1 MSKELNHNIVIALE
15 RISEAFKALLWDK
28 AKLYGLSPIQIQVL
42 LFIAHHK
49 SELCNVSHLA
59 KEFNLTKP
67 TISDAVKALNS
78 KGYIEKEPSS
88 VDSRSYTLLLSADGQ
103 TLIQALDSYSQP
115 LEKIL
120 GEQEEQSLNTLYAT
134 LTKLIFQLNQNGILS
149 VQRTCFGCK
158 FYRKTEDSHFCTF
171 LQKELIDTEIR
182 LDCPEFELLEN

>member
-15 RISEAFKALLWDK
+15 RISEAFKTLLWDK

-42 LFIAHHK
+42 LFVAHHK
-49 SELCNVSHLA
+49 SELSNVSHLA

-67 TISDAVKALNS
+67 TISDAVKALSS
-78 KGYIEKEPSS
+78 KGYIEKEQSS

-103 TLIQALDSYSQP
+103 ALIQALDSYSQP
-115 LEKIL
+115 LERIL
-120 GEQEEQSLNTLYAT
+120 SDQEEQNLNTLYAT
-134 LTKLIFQLNQNGILS
+134 LTKLIFQLNKNGVLS

-158 FYRKTEDSHFCTF
+158 FYSKTESNHFCTF

-182 LDCPEFELLEN
+182 LDCPEFESVEN